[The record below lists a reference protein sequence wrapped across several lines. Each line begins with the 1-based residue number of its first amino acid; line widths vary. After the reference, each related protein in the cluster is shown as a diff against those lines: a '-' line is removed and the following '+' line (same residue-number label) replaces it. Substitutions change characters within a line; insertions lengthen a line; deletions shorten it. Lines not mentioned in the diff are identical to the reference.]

1 MSGFSCQMSPGL
13 SHSGK
18 GAIIPGM
25 KVSELGE
32 FGLIQRLARL
42 LNQRGVDSSPQLALG
57 IGDDAAAWEAQG
69 RLQLGTTD
77 TLVEGVHFIRG
88 QATWRELGWKALSVN
103 ISDIAAMGGQPHY
116 ALVTLGLPPET
127 EVEDMDEL
135 YEGMAE
141 IAWAFGVVVA
151 GGDLVRA
158 PVIIISLALV
168 GSAAGELLT
177 RSAGR
182 PADLVAVTGVLGGAG
197 AGLRMLSQ
205 GLSLDQETALSLRT
219 AFLRPLP
226 RVEEGKALVR
236 LGVRAAID
244 ISDGLL
250 NDLTH
255 LCEASGLEARVEAG
269 RVPVNPSAQ
278 KAFGDEALGLA
289 LSGGEDYELI
299 FTAPPPLMARAVQ
312 TLKTPVTVIGQL
324 VPGTPGKVTLV
335 DERGKSIGRREGGWD
350 HFTSRSP
357 ATAQRRPGR

>member
-1 MSGFSCQMSPGL
+1 
-13 SHSGK
+13 
-18 GAIIPGM
+18 M

-32 FGLIQRLARL
+32 FGLIQRLTRL
-42 LNQRGVDSSPQLALG
+42 LKQRGVDSSPQLALG

-88 QATWRELGWKALSVN
+88 QATWRELGWKALAVN

-116 ALVTLGLPPET
+116 ALVTLGLPPDT

-141 IAWAFGVVVA
+141 IARTFGVVVA

-158 PVIIISLALV
+158 PMVIISLALM
-168 GSAAGELLT
+168 GSASGELLT

-182 PADLVAVTGVLGGAG
+182 PGDSVAVTGVLGGAG
-197 AGLRMLSQ
+197 AGLRMLSPSTGSFDKLRTASGHRQ
-205 GLSLDQETALSLRT
+205 GLSMDQETTLSLRK
-219 AFLRPLP
+219 AFLQPVP
-226 RVEEGKALVR
+226 RVEEGKALVG

-250 NDLTH
+250 NDLTN

-269 RVPVNPSAQ
+269 RVPVNPNAQ

-350 HFTSRSP
+350 HFTSNSP